1 MAQLPPDEGGD
12 AADKEEGEQADE
24 ARCKPIVLLA
34 FIEHDLQ
41 AAHGEG
47 EKAQAEVVD
56 LPEAGAGGLDPRRV
70 LYQPGDQE
78 EGQNT
83 DRNVDEEDPAPGEVV
98 GDPAAERGSDGG
110 REDGDQAIE
119 GKCLAALLR
128 LEAVG
133 HDGLGH
139 GLHSAAAGALQYA
152 KDEQHGQRGSHAA
165 KKAGDGKNHDAEHE
179 KITPAHHARGP
190 GADGQHDGVRDQV
203 AGQHPGALIGG
214 SAERAGDVGQG
225 HVCDGGV
232 QHLHERGQR
241 HGGGDDPGIDPGFP
255 DRAGAFLN
263 HDGPGRCRG
272 TGFSWRCGREIR
284 QKYAP

>member
-1 MAQLPPDEGGD
+1 MLHELRLQDGVGVQHAAHQSHEKTADGEVLEAEEPEVDKRILVAQLPPDEGGD

-56 LPEAGAGGLDPRRV
+56 LPEAGAVGLDPRRV

-119 GKCLAALLR
+119 GECLAAFLR

-139 GLHSAAAGALQYA
+139 GLHSAAAGSLQNA
-152 KDEQHGQRGSHAA
+152 ADKQHGQRRRSAA
-165 KKAGDGKNHDAEHE
+165 EEAGDGKNHNAEQKE
-179 KITPAHHARGP
+179 ITASHHAGSP
-190 GADGQHDGVRDQV
+190 CADGQYDGVRDQV
-203 AGQHPGALIGG
+203 AGQHPCAL
-214 SAERAGDVGQG
+214 VG
-225 HVCDGGV
+225 
-232 QHLHERGQR
+232 
-241 HGGGDDPGIDPGFP
+241 
-255 DRAGAFLN
+255 
-263 HDGPGRCRG
+263 
-272 TGFSWRCGREIR
+272 
-284 QKYAP
+284 